1 MKNLGFIIQ
10 ARSGSKRLPDKVLL
24 KIDKK
29 NVLEHLISRIKK
41 TKIKKKII
49 VATSSLTKDKKI
61 IQCAKKNNCYYF
73 SGDEKNVLKR
83 YYYAAKK
90 YNLNIIIRVS
100 ADSPFIDPVIL
111 EKAFNTF
118 KSNKYDYVS
127 NIIKPSFPKGMSVEI
142 FSFDCLEKTFL
153 RAKSNADKEHVTK
166 FMYRKQSLFRT
177 RNFGL
182 KISLRRYKFAID
194 TKKDFLIAKKIYD
207 KLKKAKK
214 QYTYK
219 LKDLVNC
226 YKQIA

>member
-1 MKNLGFIIQ
+1 MKNLGIIIQ
-10 ARSGSKRLPDKVLL
+10 ARSGSKRLPNKVLF

-29 NVLEHLISRIKK
+29 SVLEHVISRIKK

-49 VATSSLTKDKKI
+49 IATSYLTKDKKI

-73 SGDEKNVLKR
+73 SGNEKNVLKR

-111 EKAFNTF
+111 KKAFNTF

-153 RAKSNADKEHVTK
+153 RAKSKTAKEHVTK

-194 TKKDFLIAKKIYD
+194 TKKDFIIAKKIYD